1 MLSYEDF
8 LPMSLML
15 AIVYPGVFRQLVF
28 NDHCRRRQLLAE
40 LDQALEEFGPSFQP
54 SPEERLAGRSVRV
67 RNLCRTDSG
76 NQGYLADEHVAIRSE
91 QHTSELQSLM
101 RTSHASFCLIK
112 KNT

>member
-40 LDQALEEFGPSFQP
+40 LDQAFVEFGLSFQP

-67 RNLCRTDSG
+67 RNLCRIDSG
-76 NQGYLADEHVAIRSE
+76 NQGYLADEHVAIDRKS
-91 QHTSELQSLM
+91 TRLNS
-101 RTSHASFCLIK
+101 SH
-112 KNT
+112 